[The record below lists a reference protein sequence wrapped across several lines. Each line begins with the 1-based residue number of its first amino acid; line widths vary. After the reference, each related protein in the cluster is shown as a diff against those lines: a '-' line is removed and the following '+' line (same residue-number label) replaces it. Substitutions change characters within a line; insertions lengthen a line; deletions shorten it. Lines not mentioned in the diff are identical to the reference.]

1 MNKKIYLY
9 LYLMK
14 TKYILLNI
22 FFIGL
27 FALLINLLEIS
38 RMIEEKNSGLF
49 SIMYLSLLKIPT
61 IIIDIIPFVIVIS
74 TAFIYT

>member
-1 MNKKIYLY
+1 
-9 LYLMK
+9 MK

-27 FALLINLLEIS
+27 FSLLINLLEIS
-38 RMIEEKNSGLF
+38 RMIEEKNSSMF

-74 TAFIYT
+74 TAFVYRNLINNISF